1 MNTEELVYKV
11 EFTTDEL
18 TVLADF
24 LVQHVD
30 PNEPSLLRDAAVRVV
45 SKSLL
50 AHMGLPDMNIPQ
62 MN

>member
-24 LVQHVD
+24 LTQHVD

-45 SKSLL
+45 GKSLL
-50 AHMGLPDMNIPQ
+50 AFMGLPDMNIPK

>member
-1 MNTEELVYKV
+1 MKNDELVYNV
-11 EFTTDEL
+11 SFTTDEL

-24 LVQHVD
+24 LTQHVD

-45 SKSLL
+45 GKSLL
-50 AHMGLPDMNIPQ
+50 AFMGLPDKNIPQ